1 MSTISKDSLKTS
13 LLQLECHFTWALLK
27 EHVSLEALEET
38 ILDHIKFL
46 AKYEI
51 RDYNLLSYVKYL
63 MNSNEEALRSLKKA
77 EEAIQKHHPDE
88 IDRRSLVTWGNYA
101 WIYYHMQ
108 RYEEAQTYV
117 SKVENSCKKLSSSA
131 DGKIELPEIYA
142 EQGWALL
149 RFGRAYFER
158 AVNCF
163 ENALRSEPNNSDLN
177 AGYATAL
184 YRLEGDVQ
192 WYGGERRPCLEALK
206 RAVALNPMD
215 TSLMALLALE
225 LQRLNRANE
234 GERYI
239 EEGLQKTPDFPVF
252 LRHAAN
258 FYRKEK
264 KVNKAVEILKKALAL
279 TPKSVVLHHQLG
291 LCYRSKVLQLKKT
304 RYPRREEMENLIELA
319 IFHFKTV
326 IDKKPVFFSAY
337 SDLAKTYAIDKRY
350 EEAEE
355 TFQKVL
361 QRNDLACDEK
371 QDIYFNYGHFQQ
383 FDVKSESKAIKYYIE
398 CLKLEMDSYPR
409 KRSSEAV
416 ETLLKQKIESGS
428 GDATDIGTL
437 GLVHKLNG
445 KKQEAI
451 ECYEEAIALD
461 PNNEEYLNALTELRL
476 SISS

>member
-1 MSTISKDSLKTS
+1 STISKDSLKTS
-13 LLQLECHFTWALLK
+13 LLQLECHFTWTLEK
-27 EHVSLEALEET
+27 KYVSLEALEET

-46 AKYEI
+46 AEYEI
-51 RDYNLLSYVKYL
+51 RDYNLLSYVNYL
-63 MNSNEEALRSLKKA
+63 KNSYEEALRSLKKA
-77 EEAIQKHHPDE
+77 EEAIQKRHPDE

-117 SKVENSCKKLSSSA
+117 SKVENSCKKLSSTA
-131 DGKIELPEIYA
+131 HGKTELPEIYA

-149 RFGRAYFER
+149 RFGRTYFER
-158 AVNCF
+158 AMNCF
-163 ENALRSEPNNSDLN
+163 ENALRSEPNNSDFS
-177 AGYATAL
+177 AGYATAM
-184 YRLEGDVQ
+184 YRLEGNIQ
-192 WYGGERRPCLEALK
+192 MYGGEMRPCLEALK
-206 RAVALNPMD
+206 RAVELNPTD
-215 TSLMALLALE
+215 TTVVALLALE

-239 EEGLQKTPDFPVF
+239 EEGLQKTPDFPIF

-258 FYRKEK
+258 FYRKKGE
-264 KVNKAVEILKKALAL
+264 VNKAVEILKKALAL

-291 LCYRSKVLQLKKT
+291 LCYRFKALQLKKT
-304 RYPRREEMENLIELA
+304 RYPPREEMKNLIELA

-337 SDLAKTYAIDKRY
+337 SDLARTYAIDKRY

-355 TFQKVL
+355 IYQKVL
-361 QRNDLACDEK
+361 QRNELACDEK
-371 QDIYFNYGHFQQ
+371 QDVYFNYGYFQQ
-383 FDVKSESKAIKYYIE
+383 FHMKSESKAIKYYIE
-398 CLKLEMDSYPR
+398 CLKLEIDSYAR

-416 ETLLKQKIESGS
+416 ETLLKQKIESGL

-451 ECYEEAIALD
+451 ECYEEAFALD

-476 SISS
+476 SI

>member
-13 LLQLECHFTWALLK
+13 LLQLQCHFTWTLQK
-27 EHVSLEALEET
+27 KYVSLEALEET

-51 RDYNLLSYVKYL
+51 RDYNLLSYVNYL
-63 MNSNEEALRSLKKA
+63 KNSYEEALRSLKKA

-88 IDRRSLVTWGNYA
+88 IERRSLITWGNYA

-117 SKVENSCKKLSSSA
+117 SKVENSCKKLSSTA
-131 DGKIELPEIYA
+131 HGKIELPEIYA

-149 RFGRAYFER
+149 RFGRTYFER
-158 AVNCF
+158 AINCF
-163 ENALRSEPNNSDLN
+163 ENALRSEPNNSDFS
-177 AGYATAL
+177 AGYATAM
-184 YRLEGDVQ
+184 YRLEGNVQ
-192 WYGGERRPCLEALK
+192 RYGGESRPSLEALK
-206 RAVALNPMD
+206 RAVELNPAD
-215 TSLMALLALE
+215 TTVVALLALE
-225 LQRLNRANE
+225 LQRLHRANE

-258 FYRKEK
+258 FYRRAG
-264 KVNKAVEILKKALAL
+264 KVKKAVEILKKALTL

-291 LCYRSKVLQLKKT
+291 LCYRYEVLQLKKT
-304 RYPRREEMENLIELA
+304 RYPPREAMENLIELA
-319 IFHFKTV
+319 IFHFKTA
-326 IDKKPVFFSAY
+326 IDKKPIFFSAY
-337 SDLAKTYAIDKRY
+337 SDLAKTYSIDKRY

-355 TFQKVL
+355 MYQKVL
-361 QRNDLACDEK
+361 QRNDLAWDDK

-383 FDVKSESKAIKYYIE
+383 FHMKSESKAIKYYIE

-416 ETLLKQKIESGS
+416 ETLLKQKIESGL
-428 GDATDIGTL
+428 GDATVIGTL

-476 SISS
+476 SI

>member
-1 MSTISKDSLKTS
+1 STISMDSLKTS

-38 ILDHIKFL
+38 ILDHITFL
-46 AKYEI
+46 VQYEI
-51 RDYNLLSYVKYL
+51 RDYNLLSYVNHLK
-63 MNSNEEALRSLKKA
+63 NSNEEALRNLKKA

-88 IDRRSLVTWGNYA
+88 IAKRSLVTWGNYA

-117 SKVENSCKKLSSSA
+117 SKVENICKKLSSTA
-131 DGKIELPEIYA
+131 HGKIQLLEIYA
-142 EQGWALL
+142 EKGWALL
-149 RFGRAYFER
+149 RFGRHYFER
-158 AVNCF
+158 AKDCF
-163 ENALRSEPNNSDLN
+163 ENALQSEPNNPDFS
-177 AGYATAL
+177 AGYAIAM
-184 YRLEGDVQ
+184 YRLEGEAQ
-192 WYGGERRPCLEALK
+192 RYGGEQRPCLEALQ
-206 RAVALNPMD
+206 RAVELNPRD
-215 TSLMALLALE
+215 TTVVALFALE
-225 LQRLNRANE
+225 LQRLNRGNE

-258 FYRKEK
+258 FYRKKGE
-264 KVNKAVEILKKALAL
+264 VNKAVEILKRALAL
-279 TPKSVVLHHQLG
+279 TPNSVVLHHQLR
-291 LCYRSKVLQLKKT
+291 LCYRFKALQLKKA
-304 RYPRREEMENLIELA
+304 RYPPQQEMENLIQLA
-319 IFHFKTV
+319 IFHFKIV

-337 SDLAKTYAIDKRY
+337 SDLAGTYAIGKRY

-383 FDVKSESKAIKYYIE
+383 FHMKSESKAIKYYIE
-398 CLKLEMDSYPR
+398 CLKIEKDSYSR
-409 KRSSEAV
+409 KKCSKIV
-416 ETLLKQKIESGS
+416 ETLLKQKIESGL
-428 GDATDIGTL
+428 GGATDIGTL
-437 GLVHKLNG
+437 GLVHYLNG

-461 PNNEEYLNALTELRL
+461 PNNEEYLNALAELQL
-476 SISS
+476 SI